1 MEQLLDEKGL
11 AALCGVDLKL
21 EGGKEGRW
29 TMTMRLELTSCLFLY
44 DWKLCS

>member
-11 AALCGVDLKL
+11 AALCGVDLEL

-29 TMTMRLELTSCLFLY
+29 MRLELTSCLFLY